1 MTDRTFTDGTPARA
15 IFSFGGGVQSHAVL
29 SLAAA
34 GRVQYDAFVFANVGH
49 DSENPD
55 TLAYIENVTKPYCAA
70 HGLPFV
76 EVAKPGRTL
85 LEQVTTEGRRSVDIP
100 AYVEGGGQTPRSCT
114 THFKIAVVDRWIRAQ
129 GWPHV
134 TIGLGISTDEWH
146 RARDVGWHDAHTTEA
161 GNRKP
166 FGFWKQREYP
176 LLFMNIDRT
185 RAHRIITDAGLPTP
199 PRSSCYYCP
208 FKRPD
213 EWIALK
219 ANNPALFE
227 RAAALEDNLN
237 AKGLPNTYRLHTSR
251 RPLREAVGDQA
262 MLWPAD
268 DSCDSGYCWT

>member
-1 MTDRTFTDGTPARA
+1 MTEHR

-29 SLAAA
+29 ALAAA
-34 GRVQYDAFVFANVGH
+34 GKVNYEAFVFANVGA

-70 HGLPFV
+70 HGLMFV

-85 LEQVTTEGRRSVDIP
+85 LEQVTTTGRRSVDIP

-129 GWPHV
+129 GWPAAV
-134 TIGLGISTDEWH
+134 IGLGISTDEWQ
-146 RARDVGWHDAHTTEA
+146 RARDTHWHDAHTTQA
-161 GNRKP
+161 GNRQP

-176 LLFMNIDRT
+176 LLTMNLDRA
-185 RAHRIITDAGLPTP
+185 RAQRVITEAGLPTP

-227 RAAALEDNLN
+227 RAAAIEDNLN
-237 AKGLPNTYRLHTSR
+237 TKGLAATYRLHASR

-262 MLWPAD
+262 MLWPAG